1 MNRKNATTYVSRGFT
16 IIELMLTIGIAGALL
31 AVGIPSWVEMTKNNC
46 LTSKTNS
53 IVGGMQAARATA
65 ISKQQDVIFSAHCH
79 VDEANDGADG
89 VCASGDEFG
98 PGALIFTD
106 IDGDTI
112 GDLNVED
119 LNGNGT
125 LDAGEDT
132 NGNGKLDFEVVRLLE
147 LSCPATV
154 DDTNDMEQVTF
165 FSDGTTSLPVGTDWE
180 LDVCD
185 DRASSEYQGRRIA
198 LSPVGRVTSTSNFT
212 CP

>member
-1 MNRKNATTYVSRGFT
+1 MNRKNFTRHASRGFT
-16 IIELMLTIGIAGALL
+16 IIELMLTIAIAGALL
-31 AVGIPSWVEMTKNNC
+31 TVAIPGWVEMTKNNC
-46 LTSKTNS
+46 LTSKTNA

-89 VCASGDEFG
+89 VCDAADEFG

-106 IDGDTI
+106 IDGDSI

-119 LNGNGT
+119 LNGNGSI
-125 LDAGEDT
+125 DSGEDI

-154 DDTNDMEQVTF
+154 DDTNDFEQVTF
-165 FSDGTTSLPVGTDWE
+165 FADGTTSLAVGTDW
-180 LDVCD
+180 LFNVCD
-185 DRASSEYQGRRIA
+185 DRDSSDYQGRRIS
-198 LSPVGRVTSTSNFT
+198 LSPVGRVTTNSNFT